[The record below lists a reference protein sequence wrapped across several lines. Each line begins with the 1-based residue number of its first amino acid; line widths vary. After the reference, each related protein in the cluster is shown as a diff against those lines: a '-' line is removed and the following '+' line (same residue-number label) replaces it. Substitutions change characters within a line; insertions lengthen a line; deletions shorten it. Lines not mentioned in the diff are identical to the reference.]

1 MRKLIMKISIFFLI
15 ILILDT
21 LLSTLLFRG
30 LNAFTGFGLNANN
43 LFVGHSHTVCAI
55 DTELI
60 EKNFSGKAT
69 KLALHGLNLSDRY
82 ALLKYYYNQT
92 ESNPELVIFD
102 IDESVLSTPTN
113 NLNSHT
119 RFYPFISDI
128 DIERYIFENG
138 ESYESIVARKYLK
151 TLRYNNSWILIRSL
165 KGIFG
170 FNDDKAP
177 NSVININ
184 NFKNRNKN
192 KIEFDEKSEKIF
204 SDIIDYLSKKNTT
217 IILAYYPKLFLNQ
230 DDEFNYKK
238 LLQKISRYTEKY
250 QNVFLLDYNR
260 DYNDRSEIFFDPTHV
275 NRKGQEIISLLMAKD
290 LRELQPLI
298 DKNTT
303 VH

>member
-1 MRKLIMKISIFFLI
+1 MI

>member
-1 MRKLIMKISIFFLI
+1 MI

-260 DYNDRSEIFFDPTHV
+260 DYNYRSEIFFDPTHV

>member
-1 MRKLIMKISIFFLI
+1 MKISIFFLI

>member
-1 MRKLIMKISIFFLI
+1 MI

-92 ESNPELVIFD
+92 ESNPKLVIFD